1 MIPIYDNFP
10 PNKTS
15 ERDKHFQEE
24 IKAFMDCDCK
34 FAYVDIDENVTMS
47 RNREL
52 YKRALRKMMIFDV
65 EVRQINKKM
74 YLTKKGEKWLE

>member
-24 IKAFMDCDCK
+24 IKATDRIGK
-34 FAYVDIDENVTMS
+34 
-47 RNREL
+47 L
-52 YKRALRKMMIFDV
+52 YYLGAQHNIWYCLDKI
-65 EVRQINKKM
+65 KKEFNI
-74 YLTKKGEKWLE
+74 KD